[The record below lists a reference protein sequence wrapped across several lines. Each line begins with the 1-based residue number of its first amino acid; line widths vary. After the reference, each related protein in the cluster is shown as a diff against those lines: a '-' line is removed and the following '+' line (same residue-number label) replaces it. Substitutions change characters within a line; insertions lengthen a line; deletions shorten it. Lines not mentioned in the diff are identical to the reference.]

1 MKTLKKLAAA
11 VVLMSVLSLSAFADD
26 PVPPP
31 CVPGDINTPPCA
43 MAQVPDPEPG
53 GDMATLG
60 TTTNETSL
68 TEIAANVI
76 FGIASLF

>member
-26 PVPPP
+26 PVLPP

-53 GDMATLG
+53 DMATLG
-60 TTTNETSL
+60 TKTDETSL

>member
-1 MKTLKKLAAA
+1 MKTLKKLAAIL
-11 VVLMSVLSLSAFADD
+11 VLTGMVSISAFADD
-26 PVPPP
+26 PITPP
-31 CVPGDINTPPCA
+31 CVPGEISTPPCA

-53 GDMATLG
+53 DMATLG
-60 TTTNETSL
+60 TKTDETSL